1 MRRFLMIAVLL
12 GSLAA
17 AFLPL
22 RSEAGA
28 GAYRDTTIP
37 SAPAGRVVKVLPL
50 FLNLKG
56 HDAISPSLF
65 DRDAYQAYLRQ
76 HTNEISAIRFDV
88 LWNASN
94 LKGAKLKLRAELR
107 GVDGHAMP
115 RQTVLETAV
124 TPAFFRSWTSLKLE
138 GDELKNFG
146 SLVAWRV
153 TLWNGGQL
161 LGEQKSFLW

>member
-1 MRRFLMIAVLL
+1 MRRFLTILL
-12 GSLAA
+12 LSGSFAA
-17 AFLPL
+17 A
-22 RSEAGA
+22 SAKDAVTGA
-28 GAYRDTTIP
+28 GRAAA
-37 SAPAGRVVKVLPL
+37 APAAKSGRVVKVLPL
-50 FLNLKG
+50 FLDLNG
-56 HDAISPSLF
+56 HDAKSPSLF

-88 LWNASN
+88 LWKASN
-94 LKGAKLKLRAELR
+94 AKDAKLKLRAELR
-107 GVDGHAMP
+107 GVGEHSLP
-115 RQTVLETAV
+115 RQTALETEV

-138 GDELKNFG
+138 GDELRNFG